1 MYDGVAILKDYGD
14 PVYDE
19 YGNEILPVVET
30 QVYVQP
36 RGVYQSEFYNAA
48 QLGLKPSITFF
59 IANRY
64 DYEGQKIVTY
74 NGLDYEVIRV
84 DWNAQ
89 RDGISLI
96 CEERVSNGETESIS
110 RADARDIRRL
120 LDRGCSCDECC
131 GAEGGEGGSE

>member
-1 MYDGVAILKDYGD
+1 MYDGVAILKDYGE
-14 PVYDE
+14 PTFDE

-48 QLGLKPSITFF
+48 QLGLKPSITFYM
-59 IANRY
+59 ANRF
-64 DYEGQKIVTY
+64 DYEGQKVVSY
-74 NGLDYEVIRV
+74 NGRDYEVIRV

-96 CEERVSNGETESIS
+96 CEERVSNGETESSS

-120 LDRGCSCDECC
+120 HGGSCSCDECC